1 MSGLVDLSLR
11 EMRTALRTG
20 ETSSRELTQAYLD
33 RIEHLEPTLHAFL
46 TLTPERA
53 LSQADDADRLYRGC
67 R

>member
-33 RIEHLEPTLHAFL
+33 RIEHLEPTLHAF
-46 TLTPERA
+46 
-53 LSQADDADRLYRGC
+53 
-67 R
+67 